1 LGKIPEGWKVV
12 FLSDIANFISGY
24 SYKGNELVPSKQA
37 MATIKNFQR
46 KGGFKLDGFKEIIPS
61 DKIKKEQYANIYDIL
76 VAHTDLTQNADVIG
90 NAEMLLSNGDYEK
103 IIFSMDLVKVEP
115 KEVFPYRFFIASLLQ
130 SEKFKS
136 YCLGYVNG
144 TTVLHLS
151 KKALPNY
158 ILAIPHNNAYIV
170 QFDNLL
176 SNLYKKMSE
185 LIKENSKLSLLRD
198 SLLPRL
204 MSGEIE
210 V

>member
-1 LGKIPEGWKVV
+1 
-12 FLSDIANFISGY
+12 
-24 SYKGNELVPSKQA
+24 
-37 MATIKNFQR
+37 M
-46 KGGFKLDGFKEIIPS
+46 
-61 DKIKKEQYANIYDIL
+61 

-130 SEKFKS
+130 NEKFKS

-158 ILAIPHNNAYIV
+158 LLAIPHNNAYIV

-176 SNLYKKMSE
+176 STLYKKMSE
-185 LIKENSKLSLLRD
+185 LIKENSKFSLLRD